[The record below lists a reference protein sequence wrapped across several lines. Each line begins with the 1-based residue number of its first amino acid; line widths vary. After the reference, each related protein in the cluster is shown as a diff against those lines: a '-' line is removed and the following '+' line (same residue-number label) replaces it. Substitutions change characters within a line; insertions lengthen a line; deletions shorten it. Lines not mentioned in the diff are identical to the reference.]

1 MLKIS
6 QILFNQTIE
15 ESNFSSDM
23 QIPHMHFVFR
33 ITYNQWCKYQMWII
47 LYESYSINGYS
58 NRYDGNN
65 HRAKC
70 TAKKILSG
78 TYVNYIFF
86 FIIIIMQRRT
96 VIFECKN
103 YGNELRDAVLDAAL
117 DAARLAW
124 QHSHSCSSEFKRV
137 FVFTTSQPV
146 ISFISSSL
154 SINSESFCCFNYL
167 SSVRWTTSMLATDL
181 GVNIRW
187 PIFNITAHQ
196 DQCSPFE
203 TFWCY

>member
-1 MLKIS
+1 MGIATDTMVTTTEQSAPLKRYCLEHML
-6 QILFNQTIE
+6 
-15 ESNFSSDM
+15 
-23 QIPHMHFVFR
+23 
-33 ITYNQWCKYQMWII
+33 II
-47 LYESYSINGYS
+47 Y
-58 NRYDGNN
+58 
-65 HRAKC
+65 
-70 TAKKILSG
+70 
-78 TYVNYIFF
+78 FF

-181 GVNIRW
+181 GVNIR
-187 PIFNITAHQ
+187 
-196 DQCSPFE
+196 
-203 TFWCY
+203 